1 MSVLIF
7 LDIET
12 TGIDPH
18 IDAILEVY
26 AQPVDE
32 YTLKPIADPFHAVIR
47 HEDWSFLPDKVYQM
61 HQANGLLDA
70 CEDSEIE
77 IDVCMKSLAEYLNEF
92 PKARLAGKQV
102 GTFDRI
108 FLEEDFAGCTDA
120 LHYQVVDLTALHFAF
135 RTFGGGGAPKVN
147 FNVPHRAKGDVLSDI
162 EAFRV
167 YADWIQE
174 KSDL

>member
-70 CEDSEIE
+70 CEDSEI
-77 IDVCMKSLAEYLNEF
+77 
-92 PKARLAGKQV
+92 
-102 GTFDRI
+102 
-108 FLEEDFAGCTDA
+108 DFAGCTDA